1 MNNKNHSQSLK
12 VQLFVGIVI
21 SMTAAVIVFFIFY
34 FFGNVLVD
42 RTFYSEAFTDK
53 MASRQFKRLQSYVLQ
68 ENITTNKLNQLNA
81 WCNRGEGIYLA
92 IYNDDILIYMS
103 PTAINQEFS
112 ADDPEQSESEHP
124 ASDMQNLEREF
135 TLVLSDGITT
145 QAFLY
150 YYAGDAYYYLMIGMA
165 GLLAFAVF
173 SLCFIT
179 LVNRKLRYI
188 QKLKNELDILA
199 GGNLEYPVTVK
210 GQDELGMLAS
220 GIDEMRRSILNHQI
234 AEAEIRSANSQ
245 LVTAMSHDLRTP
257 LTSLL
262 VFLELLDMDKV
273 SDEDQKRHLI
283 RQSHAK
289 ALSIKSMAD
298 KLFEYFLVYTTEW
311 EEPVMEMQNA
321 DELMSQFWMEYTFAL
336 EKQNF
341 TVETDFHELNGSLMV
356 NIELLRRAFDNLYA
370 NLVKYADIEKP
381 VSIAY
386 QRESNQIHL
395 SVANMVP
402 DQQYR
407 KNNKNSGLMDISL
420 RDTGASQ
427 VKRKESTNIGL
438 NTCKRI
444 IRMHKGTFLT
454 SEENHCFCVDIHLPL
469 CE

>member
-1 MNNKNHSQSLK
+1 M
-12 VQLFVGIVI
+12 F
-21 SMTAAVIVFFIFY
+21 AAVAVFLVFY
-34 FFGNVLVD
+34 FFGGFLAD

-53 MASRQFKRLQSYVLQ
+53 MTNRQFTRLQSYVLQ
-68 ENITTNKLNQLNA
+68 EKITLGNMYRLNA
-81 WCNRGEGIYLA
+81 WCNRGDGIYLA
-92 IYNDDILIYMS
+92 VYYDDVLIYIS
-103 PTAINQEFS
+103 QTAIDRALVSE
-112 ADDPEQSESEHP
+112 DPEQAETQDYLSADVE
-124 ASDMQNLEREF
+124 NLEREYKL
-135 TLVLSDGITT
+135 TLSDGVVT

-150 YYAGDAYYYLMIGMA
+150 YYAGDAYYYLTIGMA
-165 GLLAFAVF
+165 GLLAFAAF

-188 QKLKNELDILA
+188 QKLKGELDILA
-199 GGNLEYPVTVK
+199 GGNLEYPVTVR

-220 GIDEMRRSILNHQI
+220 GIDEMRRSILNHQL

-262 VFLELLDMDKV
+262 AFLEILDMDKV
-273 SDEDQKRHLI
+273 SDEEQKRHLI
-283 RQSHAK
+283 RQCHAK

-311 EEPVMEMQNA
+311 EEPVMELQNA
-321 DELMSQFWMEYTFAL
+321 DELMAQFWMEYTFAL

-370 NLVKYADIEKP
+370 NLVKYADMEKP
-381 VSIAY
+381 VLITY
-386 QRESNQIHL
+386 QRESDQIHL
-395 SVANMVP
+395 TIANMVP
-402 DQQYR
+402 DQQYQ
-407 KNNKNSGLMDISL
+407 KTNKNISLMDL
-420 RDTGASQ
+420 TFEDMNVSQ
-427 VKRKESTNIGL
+427 MKRKESTNIGL
-438 NTCKRI
+438 NTCNRI

-454 SEENHCFCVDIHLPL
+454 SEENNCFRVDILLPL